1 MKHTNYILGAALMAL
16 TAACSEYDFNAEQY
30 KNETY
35 LMSNNE
41 LVYDRQEA
49 EYADEGFTYHL
60 VGGLSG
66 TNSLDKNVT
75 IPVIEDDSLFKAFNK
90 SNYDID
96 SQYYAKKL
104 TADNFELKA
113 NNIVIKAGEFT
124 GTLPILLKNLELL
137 SPDSIYFMNFKIE
150 DGGTIAF
157 NKNKRDVLL
166 RIHWKNDY
174 ATTKTAT
181 YYNYTQTTVV
191 VANADGSNTV
201 RRPTNANRVFPL
213 GKNKVRLLA
222 GDEEFGDYKKALPQ
236 INEKSIVLEV
246 GEQTIQ
252 NPMAKHL
259 TIKPYKTI
267 DVVQMTPIDD
277 YDNTYLLHVIST
289 PDGRA
294 TYYKEFRLH
303 YKYRLNSTDP
313 YKEVKAILRYNFN
326 PRSELL

>member
-1 MKHTNYILGAALMAL
+1 MKHTSYILGAALIAL
-16 TAACSEYDFNAEQY
+16 TSACSEYDFSAEQY
-30 KNETY
+30 KNEPY

-41 LVYDRQEA
+41 SIYDRQEA

-66 TNSLDKNVT
+66 TNSLDNNVT
-75 IPVIEDDSLFKAFNK
+75 IPIEEDDSLFKAFNK

-96 SQYYAKKL
+96 SQYFAKKL
-104 TADNFELKA
+104 TKENFELKA

-124 GTLPILLKNLELL
+124 GTLPILLKNLETL
-137 SPDSIYFMNFKIE
+137 SPDSIYFLNFKIAE
-150 DGGTIAF
+150 GGTLTP
-157 NKNKRDVLL
+157 NKNKRNVLL

-181 YYNYTQTTVV
+181 YYNYTMSTVV
-191 VANADGSNTV
+191 TANADGSNTV

-222 GDEEFGDYKKALPQ
+222 GDEEFGDYKKALTQ
-236 INEKSIVLEV
+236 INEKSIVLEI
-246 GEQTIQ
+246 GEKTIQ

-267 DVVQMTPIDD
+267 DLVQMTPIDD
-277 YDNTYLLHVIST
+277 YDNTYMLRVIST
-289 PDGRA
+289 PDGRS

-303 YKYRLNSTDP
+303 YKYRLNSNDP